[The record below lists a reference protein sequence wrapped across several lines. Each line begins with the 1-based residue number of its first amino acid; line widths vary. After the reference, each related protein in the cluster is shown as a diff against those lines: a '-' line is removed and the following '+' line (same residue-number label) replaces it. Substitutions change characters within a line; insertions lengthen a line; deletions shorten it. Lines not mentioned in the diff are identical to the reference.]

1 MARQRTAGAAM
12 KVEFI
17 SQSAEVP
24 LPLFDASIDTAV
36 VTWSLCSI
44 EEPSCA
50 LQQIRRVLKPAGQL
64 IFIEHGLARDWG
76 VVVWQNR
83 LTPLWKQVTGGCHL
97 NRKVDELITAA
108 GFQIVDLK
116 TGYLPGP
123 RPMNYTYQ
131 GIARLAG
138 APDSSGCAP

>member
-1 MARQRTAGAAM
+1 MRNPEAAGLRAAWIPHAWGEVLEVGIGSGLNLPFYSPEVQRVYGVDPSEELQQMARQRTAGAAM

-44 EEPSCA
+44 EEPSGA

-64 IFIEHGLARDWG
+64 
-76 VVVWQNR
+76 
-83 LTPLWKQVTGGCHL
+83 
-97 NRKVDELITAA
+97 
-108 GFQIVDLK
+108 
-116 TGYLPGP
+116 
-123 RPMNYTYQ
+123 
-131 GIARLAG
+131 
-138 APDSSGCAP
+138 